1 MNKKVIYTAVF
12 RHENDMDY
20 FLFEPEINIDG
31 YDFVCFTNNTN
42 LKSNL
47 WDIRIVPQIY
57 SDGTRDARRYKHLPH
72 RYLNNYDV
80 SVWMDADVK
89 LTKNPSHIINDLLG
103 NYNLAVLNH
112 ELCGISVTGNMNVRK
127 CIYEEARFI
136 KWLGDNNPK
145 KNYKDDMN
153 TIQSQM
159 ERYIG
164 EGYPKN
170 NGLARTT
177 VIFRNHNKDDIVK
190 HSEDCWEEIKY
201 GSKRDQLS
209 FNYVA
214 WKNNLKFNYIQEDID
229 NNEYFHYMKGW
240 RQRQL
245 SK

>member
-1 MNKKVIYTAVF
+1 
-12 RHENDMDY
+12 
-20 FLFEPEINIDG
+20 
-31 YDFVCFTNNTN
+31 
-42 LKSNL
+42 
-47 WDIRIVPQIY
+47 
-57 SDGTRDARRYKHLPH
+57 
-72 RYLNNYDV
+72 
-80 SVWMDADVK
+80 
-89 LTKNPSHIINDLLG
+89 
-103 NYNLAVLNH
+103 
-112 ELCGISVTGNMNVRK
+112 MNVRK

-153 TIQSQM
+153 TIQSQI